1 MVGRGEE
8 EGGNQLEACHIMWDG
23 LPLEGHSEG
32 ILGTFVQ
39 SNSEFRSERSKCPS
53 GILVRGGGPSWDS
66 CMYASTSRY
75 RVPSGETN
83 APRTGV

>member
-1 MVGRGEE
+1 MVRRPVLIAHKHHANTTRIPTVAVSAYARGEE

-39 SNSEFRSERSKCPS
+39 SNSEFRQSAASARREFWWRSVV
-53 GILVRGGGPSWDS
+53 G
-66 CMYASTSRY
+66 
-75 RVPSGETN
+75 
-83 APRTGV
+83 